1 MELCLH
7 GLELCDASLVFPQL
21 VFMPAKLVGAGY
33 VFVAVVLDSLQNC
46 IELGDDFVDFPLHA
60 IDASVLCGKAPIHS
74 LVLGCKAPIHGFKA
88 LINGL
93 KNHRSLL
100 GEE

>member
-1 MELCLH
+1 MDEEELCLH

-46 IELGDDFVDFPLHA
+46 IELGVDFVDFPLHA
-60 IDASVLCGKAPIHS
+60 IDASVLRGKASIHS
-74 LVLGCKAPIHGFKA
+74 LWKL
-88 LINGL
+88 LETRYRQRQSWWWSNGVD
-93 KNHRSLL
+93 
-100 GEE
+100 EAEA